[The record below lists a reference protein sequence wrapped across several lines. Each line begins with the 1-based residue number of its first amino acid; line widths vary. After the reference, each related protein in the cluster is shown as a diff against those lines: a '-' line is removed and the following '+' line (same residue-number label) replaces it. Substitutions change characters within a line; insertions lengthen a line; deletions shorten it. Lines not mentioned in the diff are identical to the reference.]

1 MKIIQTDDFKKELA
15 KLPFST
21 QKAFT
26 TQENRFVENHR
37 DPRLHVKKLHGLD
50 GVFSFRITR
59 EYRALFY
66 FHNKEVIVFFR
77 GGAQKRYLPRFVI
90 KPTNKFLRK

>member
-15 KLPFST
+15 KLPISI
-21 QKAFT
+21 QKAYDA
-26 TQENRFVENHR
+26 QESLFLENHR
-37 DPRLHVKKLHGLD
+37 DSRLHVKKLHGLD

-66 FHNKEVIVFFR
+66 FHDKEIIVFFAV
-77 GGAQKRYLPRFVI
+77 GH
-90 KPTNKFLRK
+90 RKDVYRDL

>member
-15 KLPFST
+15 KLPLSV
-21 QKAFT
+21 QKT
-26 TQENRFVENHR
+26 YTEQEIRFLANHR
-37 DPRLHVKKLHGLD
+37 DSRLHIKKLHGLD

-66 FHNKEVIVFFR
+66 FHDKEIIVFFAV
-77 GGAQKRYLPRFVI
+77 GH
-90 KPTNKFLRK
+90 RKDVYRDL